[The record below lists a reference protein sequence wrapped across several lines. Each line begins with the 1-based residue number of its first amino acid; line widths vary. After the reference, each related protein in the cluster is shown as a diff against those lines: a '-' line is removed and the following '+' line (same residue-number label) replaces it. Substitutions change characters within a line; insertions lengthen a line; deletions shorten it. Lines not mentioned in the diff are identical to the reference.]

1 MSTDKLFTCAGVSES
16 KGTYKVRFASDI
28 TRVKVLAKT
37 GNSDI
42 AMVELPN
49 AMTKSQAVNFLKS
62 TALYD
67 KNQYREAI
75 DRSLCTDDVVIKVNK
90 SGKLL
95 KPDKSL
101 GSPLVTQKR
110 GKKIGPSIEQIRA
123 RITDKQSSE
132 VPADILEK
140 AFSSM
145 VSEIQKNSVSE

>member
-1 MSTDKLFTCAGVSES
+1 MSTDKLFTCAGVSEC

-37 GNSDI
+37 GHSDI
-42 AMVELPN
+42 TMVELPN

-67 KNQYREAI
+67 KKQYREVI
-75 DRSLCTDDVVIKVNK
+75 DESLVTDDVVIKVK
-90 SGKLL
+90 KPSKLS

-101 GSPLVTQKR
+101 ESPPVTQKR

-123 RITDKQSSE
+123 RITDMQSSE
-132 VPADILEK
+132 VPADVLAK
-140 AFSSM
+140 AFASM
-145 VSEIQKNSVSE
+145 VSEIQKNPVSE